1 MALLTLSD
9 HLHDIAE
16 NSINAGAKN
25 VRIVVKETDDEFYFS
40 VEDDAGGIRP
50 EILEKIFDP
59 FTTTRNKEIRRVGL
73 GLPFLKQAAEATGGY
88 VRIDTELGKGTKT
101 EVLFRKDHIDCQPVG
116 DLPGVFLMLLMNDQ
130 IEWYITRCYNGDCY
144 EIKSEAIRSYIGSLD
159 APEKVHVLMELLNE
173 LENSLEKK

>member
-16 NSINAGAKN
+16 NSINAGAKSVKVT
-25 VRIVVKETDDEFYFS
+25 VRETENEFYFS

-50 EILEKIFDP
+50 DILEKIFDP
-59 FTTTRNKEIRRVGL
+59 FTTTRDKEIRRVGL

-88 VRIDTELGKGTKT
+88 VRINSELGKGTKT

-116 DLPGVFLMLLMNDQ
+116 DLPGVFLILLMNDG
-130 IEWYITRCYNGDCY
+130 IEWHIIRCYNDDCY
-144 EIKSEAIRSYIGSLD
+144 EIRSETIRSYIGSLD
-159 APEKVHVLMELLNE
+159 APEKVRILMEFLNE
-173 LENSLEKK
+173 LENSIEKN